1 MSGKIGIMAGGK
13 GMAAIAAAAFFAVPA
28 AASGAECK
36 QERAVYIDRDGA
48 YELRFTPLNSASATA
63 SNQFKVSALKTS
75 VVMEGYVVPSEDPV
89 RAIGI
94 LMFNCPEGD
103 VTGADLNACT
113 VWQGAVYGMDA
124 KGEMDNLQPEGA
136 VAAEKLVLPGLG
148 PAIRESSAWGEGKA
162 SVAPWDVL
170 VFKECAT

>member
-1 MSGKIGIMAGGK
+1 MSGRIGITAGK
-13 GMAAIAAAAFFAVPA
+13 GVAAIAAAAFCAVPA
-28 AASGAECK
+28 SSLGAACK
-36 QERAVYIDRDGA
+36 QERAVYVDRDGA
-48 YELRFTPLNSASATA
+48 YELRFAPLNSTSAAA
-63 SNQFKVSALKTS
+63 SNQFKISALKTS
-75 VVMEGYVVPSEDPV
+75 VVMEGYVMPSEDPV

-124 KGEMDNLQPEGA
+124 KGELDNLQPEGA
-136 VAAEKLVLPGLG
+136 MAAESLVLPGLG

-170 VFKECAT
+170 TFKECAT

>member
-1 MSGKIGIMAGGK
+1 MSGGIGITMGRK
-13 GMAAIAAAAFFAVPA
+13 GVAAIAAAAFFGVPVTAFA
-28 AASGAECK
+28 AACK
-36 QERAVYIDRDGA
+36 QERAVYVDRDGA
-48 YELRFTPLNSASATA
+48 YELRFAPLNSPSAA
-63 SNQFKVSALKTS
+63 SNQFKVRALRTA
-75 VVMEGYVVPSEDPV
+75 VVMEGYVMPSEDPV

-103 VTGADLNACT
+103 ATGADLNACT

-124 KGEMDNLQPEGA
+124 EGELDNLQPEGA
-136 VAAEKLVLPGLG
+136 AAAEKLVLPGLG

>member
-1 MSGKIGIMAGGK
+1 MSAGIGVMAGRK
-13 GMAAIAAAAFFAVPA
+13 GVAAIAAAALFAIPA
-28 AASGAECK
+28 CAFGAACK
-36 QERAVYIDRDGA
+36 QEQAVYTDRDGA
-48 YELRFTPLNSASATA
+48 YELRFAPLNSQSAAA
-63 SNQFKVSALKTS
+63 SNQFKMSALKSS
-75 VVMEGYVVPSEDPV
+75 VVMDGYVMPTEDPV

-103 VTGADLNACT
+103 ATGADLDACT

-136 VAAEKLVLPGLG
+136 AAAEKLVLPGLG

-162 SVAPWDVL
+162 MVAPWDIL
-170 VFKECAT
+170 IFKECAS

>member
-1 MSGKIGIMAGGK
+1 MSAGIRITAGRK
-13 GMAAIAAAAFFAVPA
+13 GVAAIAAAAFLSVPVATFGA
-28 AASGAECK
+28 ACK
-36 QERAVYIDRDGA
+36 QEQAVYVDRDAA
-48 YELRFTPLNSASATA
+48 YELRFTPLNSPSAAA
-63 SNQFKVSALKTS
+63 SNQFKVSVLRTA
-75 VVMEGYVVPSEDPV
+75 VVMEGYVMPSEDPV

-113 VWQGAVYGMDA
+113 VWQGAVYGVDGE
-124 KGEMDNLQPEGA
+124 GEMDNLQPEGA
-136 VAAEKLVLPGLG
+136 AAAEKLVLPGLG

>member
-1 MSGKIGIMAGGK
+1 MSGTIGIMAGRRGA
-13 GMAAIAAAAFFAVPA
+13 AAIAAVAVFAVPVA
-28 AASGAECK
+28 GFAVDCK
-36 QERAVYIDRDGA
+36 QEQAVYVDRDGA
-48 YELRFTPLNSASATA
+48 YELRFAPLNSASAAA
-63 SNQFKVSALKTS
+63 SNQFKVSALKTA
-75 VVMEGYVVPSEDPV
+75 VVMEGYIMPSEDPV

-103 VTGADLNACT
+103 VTGADLDACT

-124 KGEMDNLQPEGA
+124 KGEIDNLLPEGA
-136 VAAEKLVLPGLG
+136 AAAEKLVLPGLG

-170 VFKECAT
+170 TFKECAT

>member
-13 GMAAIAAAAFFAVPA
+13 GMAAIAAAAFFAAPA

-36 QERAVYIDRDGA
+36 QEGAVYVDRDGA
-48 YELRFTPLNSASATA
+48 YELRFTPLNSASAAA

-75 VVMEGYVVPSEDPV
+75 VVMEGYVMPSEDPV

-103 VTGADLNACT
+103 VTGANLNACT

>member
-1 MSGKIGIMAGGK
+1 MSAGIGIMTGRK
-13 GMAAIAAAAFFAVPA
+13 GVAAIAVAAFFAVPA
-28 AASGAECK
+28 ATSGAECK
-36 QERAVYIDRDGA
+36 QERAVYVDRDGA
-48 YELRFTPLNSASATA
+48 YELRFAPLNSPSAAA
-63 SNQFKVSALKTS
+63 SNQFKVRALKTS
-75 VVMEGYVVPSEDPV
+75 VVMEGYVMPSEDPV

-103 VTGADLNACT
+103 ATGADLNACT

-124 KGEMDNLQPEGA
+124 EGELDNLQPEGA
-136 VAAEKLVLPGLG
+136 AAAEKLVLPGLG

>member
-1 MSGKIGIMAGGK
+1 MSGWIGISAGRK
-13 GMAAIAAAAFFAVPA
+13 GVAAIAAAAVFGIPVSAF
-28 AASGAECK
+28 GADCK

-48 YELRFTPLNSASATA
+48 YELRFAPLNSSSAAA

-75 VVMEGYVVPSEDPV
+75 VVMEGYVMPSEDPV

-103 VTGADLNACT
+103 VTGADLDACT

-136 VAAEKLVLPGLG
+136 AAAERLVLPGLG

-170 VFKECAT
+170 TFKECAT

>member
-1 MSGKIGIMAGGK
+1 MSGVGITAGWK
-13 GMAAIAAAAFFAVPA
+13 SVAAIAVAAFVAVPVNALGA
-28 AASGAECK
+28 ACK
-36 QERAVYIDRDGA
+36 QEQAVYVDRDGA
-48 YELRFTPLNSASATA
+48 YELRFSPLNSASAAA
-63 SNQFKVSALKTS
+63 SNQFKVSALETP
-75 VVMEGYVVPSEDPV
+75 VVMEGYVMPSEDPV

-103 VTGADLNACT
+103 ATGADLDACT

-136 VAAEKLVLPGLG
+136 AAAEKLVLPGLG
-148 PAIRESSAWGEGKA
+148 PAIRESSAWGKGKA

-170 VFKECAT
+170 TFKECAI

>member
-1 MSGKIGIMAGGK
+1 MSESVGITAKRK
-13 GMAAIAAAAFFAVPA
+13 GVAAIAAAAFCAVPV
-28 AASGAECK
+28 SLLGAECK
-36 QERAVYIDRDGA
+36 QERAVYVDRDGA
-48 YELRFTPLNSASATA
+48 YELRFAPLNSASAAA
-63 SNQFKVSALKTS
+63 SNQFKVHALKTP
-75 VVMEGYVVPSEDPV
+75 VVMEGYVMPSEDPV

-103 VTGADLNACT
+103 ATGADLDACT
-113 VWQGAVYGMDA
+113 VWQGAVYGVDA

-136 VAAEKLVLPGLG
+136 AAAERLVLPGLG

-170 VFKECAT
+170 TFKECAT

>member
-1 MSGKIGIMAGGK
+1 MSGTIGIMAGRK
-13 GMAAIAAAAFFAVPA
+13 GVATIAAAAFFAIPVA
-28 AASGAECK
+28 AFAIDCK
-36 QERAVYIDRDGA
+36 QEQAVYTDRDGA
-48 YELRFTPLNSASATA
+48 YELRFAPLNSSSAAA
-63 SNQFKVSALKTS
+63 SNQFKVSAVNTS
-75 VVMEGYVVPSEDPV
+75 VVMEGYVMPSEDPV

-103 VTGADLNACT
+103 VTGADLDACT

-136 VAAEKLVLPGLG
+136 AAAEKLVLPGLG

-170 VFKECAT
+170 TFKECAT

>member
-1 MSGKIGIMAGGK
+1 MSAGIGIMTGRK
-13 GMAAIAAAAFFAVPA
+13 GVAAIAVAAFFSVPA
-28 AASGAECK
+28 ATSGAECK
-36 QERAVYIDRDGA
+36 QERAVYVDRDGA
-48 YELRFTPLNSASATA
+48 YELRFAPLNSVSAAA
-63 SNQFKVSALKTS
+63 SNQFKISALKTP
-75 VVMEGYVVPSEDPV
+75 VVMEGYVMPSADPV

-103 VTGADLNACT
+103 ATGADLDACT
-113 VWQGAVYGMDA
+113 VWQGAVYGVDA

-136 VAAEKLVLPGLG
+136 EAAEKLVLPGLG

-170 VFKECAT
+170 TFKECAT

>member
-1 MSGKIGIMAGGK
+1 MSGGIGAMARGK
-13 GMAAIAAAAFFAVPA
+13 GLAAIAAAALFAVPA
-28 AASGAECK
+28 SALSAACK
-36 QERAVYIDRDGA
+36 QERAVYVDRDGA
-48 YELRFTPLNSASATA
+48 YELRFAPLNSPSAAA

-75 VVMEGYVVPSEDPV
+75 VVMDGYVMPSEDPV

-103 VTGADLNACT
+103 ATGADLDACT

-136 VAAEKLVLPGLG
+136 EAAEKLVLPGLG

-162 SVAPWDVL
+162 MVAPWDVL
-170 VFKECAT
+170 IFKECAT

>member
-1 MSGKIGIMAGGK
+1 MSEGIGIITGWK
-13 GMAAIAAAAFFAVPA
+13 GVAAIAAAMLFAAPA
-28 AASGAECK
+28 AVSGADCK

-48 YELRFTPLNSASATA
+48 YELRFAPLNSSSAAA

-75 VVMEGYVVPSEDPV
+75 VVMEGYVMPSEDPV

-103 VTGADLNACT
+103 VTGADLDACT
-113 VWQGAVYGMDA
+113 VWQGAVYGMDE

-136 VAAEKLVLPGLG
+136 VAAERLVLPGLG

-170 VFKECAT
+170 TFKECAT